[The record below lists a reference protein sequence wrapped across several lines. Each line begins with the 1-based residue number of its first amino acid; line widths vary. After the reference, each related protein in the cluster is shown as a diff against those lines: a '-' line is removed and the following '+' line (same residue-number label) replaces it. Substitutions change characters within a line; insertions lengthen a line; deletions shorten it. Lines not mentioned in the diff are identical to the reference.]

1 MKSIK
6 RITSFAIL
14 SIVALTL
21 SITSGIIHNHEQEQ
35 AVFADGNN
43 HDHSQMTPWTSNNSL
58 PSSGSYYL
66 DTDVTISST
75 LNVSST
81 LDLCL
86 NGHGIR
92 MSGTGCVIKV
102 GEGAT
107 LKLYDCDTT
116 TEHRYSISNPAANGA
131 GVATVNDSLTS
142 NYETF
147 TGGYITGGSLYGGY
161 QYGAGINLEGN
172 GATLYMYGGTIIG
185 NRLTAGSTGGG
196 GVCVQDWDKSGG
208 FYMYGGSIIGN
219 TSNYGG
225 GVYVRSGK
233 MEMFDGNISKNVA
246 NGNIGGAV
254 LVFGENLLDIKG
266 GSVNN
271 NTAVYGGAFEASG
284 GGTITISGGSFT
296 NNLATGK
303 GGALTNQRT
312 DGDNSPATFN
322 ISGAP
327 VFSGNTAAGS
337 ADDVYLCNTATLNLT
352 EAMTNTTKITVA
364 KASTTGDFT
373 SNWST
378 HMAGKDP
385 ADYFASANSNNTIV
399 KSGSEASIVSSS
411 SLVASVVKGEKTS
424 NYADFSTAVSDWAD
438 GTTLKLLKDT
448 NNQLSVSSGT
458 KTLDLNNHSLTY
470 TSGSVVIVTGGTLT
484 ICDNSASK
492 TKHYYTLNQTGVATL
507 SDSATDY
514 YFEGGYITGGN
525 ATEQRGGGLRVLDQ
539 GSVVFSSGTIFANKA
554 GWGGGIWSNGS
565 GSVTIE
571 GSAAIIGNY
580 SSGNYTSGGGYFM
593 EGSCAVTMTGGS
605 IRHNSSQYAGGGVR
619 DCIQESTGVRF
630 TMIGGEITG
639 NYSNNN
645 QGSGFCF
652 DMATTFNIGGSA
664 RIINNQGSNDIYIY
678 NNRYL
683 TITSAFTEEAKIGVT
698 LQNGTGSFTSGWST
712 YMKEGNPQ
720 DYFVSNEGYDVF
732 VKNNELIITDHI
744 HSWAYVAN
752 GNVIT
757 ATCEVDN
764 CTVLTN
770 PTLTIDAE
778 GKTYDGSA
786 VIATLTPSED
796 WTEENGLSTPEIV
809 YSGNTNVGTYTA
821 SITMGDA
828 TASATFIITPATDT
842 DVEIIGG
849 NMTIDGIDE
858 EIDAIIKKNPT
869 ANNVSLAV
877 KLEEKT
883 EQTATS
889 GDEIADYTENKV
901 LSFFDITL
909 ELTLDS
915 VTTELKETDTVL
927 EIGISYAKVNKRDLV
942 VYSYHDNQVRT
953 FQESNT
959 KQDGT
964 FRVDKENAMVYIYT
978 KTFSTYAIGYTP
990 YYRLSVD
997 LSFGAFDGKINIT
1010 LEDKNGEVVYKLEGV
1025 DANNVVFNDVPMG
1038 QYKAIISWADEG
1050 ITTSLAFNLTIG
1062 PNGVTITPIQNA

>member
-21 SITSGIIHNHEQEQ
+21 SITGGIIHNHEQEQ

-43 HDHSQMTPWTSNNSL
+43 HDHSDLTEWTSTNSL
-58 PSSGSYYL
+58 PNSSGNYYL
-66 DTDVTISST
+66 ANDVILTSVWQVPAGT
-75 LNVSST
+75 TN
-81 LDLCL
+81 LCL
-86 NGHGIR
+86 NGHYVKQTGNASVMRANSSNITLNVYDCGNDVHYYYVDSSTKLGVVVETEEQAIAGNSEKYGSFTGGYLTGGQGTNHLNIAPCGGAMYMTGGAKIAFENVNFVGNNATFGGCIHTSNSTLTIKGGIFVGNTGNGSAINADGTSVVNASDSYITHND
-92 MSGTGCVIKV
+92 SGFRADLNNFTISGKIEVFGNTDYDLQRCSAAKV
-102 GEGAT
+102 FKIGNTLENTHPMAVSYTFDTPFTSGLSGKGNANNFTSASADYLVKLNGDGEAYLAPVPFATVTSGDTVNEYNDLNSAINAWVDGST
-107 LKLYDCDTT
+107 LKLYKD
-116 TEHRYSISNPAANGA
+116 
-131 GVATVNDSLTS
+131 
-142 NYETF
+142 
-147 TGGYITGGSLYGGY
+147 
-161 QYGAGINLEGN
+161 
-172 GATLYMYGGTIIG
+172 
-185 NRLTAGSTGGG
+185 
-196 GVCVQDWDKSGG
+196 
-208 FYMYGGSIIGN
+208 
-219 TSNYGG
+219 
-225 GVYVRSGK
+225 
-233 MEMFDGNISKNVA
+233 
-246 NGNIGGAV
+246 
-254 LVFGENLLDIKG
+254 
-266 GSVNN
+266 
-271 NTAVYGGAFEASG
+271 
-284 GGTITISGGSFT
+284 
-296 NNLATGK
+296 ATG
-303 GGALTNQRT
+303 
-312 DGDNSPATFN
+312 S
-322 ISGAP
+322 
-327 VFSGNTAAGS
+327 
-337 ADDVYLCNTATLNLT
+337 
-352 EAMTNTTKITVA
+352 MTI
-364 KASTTGDFT
+364 
-373 SNWST
+373 
-378 HMAGKDP
+378 
-385 ADYFASANSNNTIV
+385 
-399 KSGSEASIVSSS
+399 
-411 SLVASVVKGEKTS
+411 
-424 NYADFSTAVSDWAD
+424 
-438 GTTLKLLKDT
+438 
-448 NNQLSVSSGT
+448 SSGT

-492 TKHYYTLNQTGVATL
+492 TKHYYTPNQTGVATL

-525 ATEQRGGGLRVLDQ
+525 ATEQRGGGLRVLNQ
-539 GSVVFSSGTIFANKA
+539 GSAVFSSGTIFANKA
-554 GWGGGIWSNGS
+554 GWGGGIWSAGS

-605 IRHNSSQYAGGGVR
+605 IRHNSAQYSGGGVR
-619 DCIQESTGVRF
+619 DCIEESTGVRF
-630 TMIGGEITG
+630 TMTGGEITG
-639 NYSNNN
+639 NYSSNN
-645 QGSGFCF
+645 QGNGFCF
-652 DMATTFNIGGSA
+652 DMATTFNIGGTA

-683 TITSAFTEEAKIGVT
+683 TITSAFTEGAKIGVT

-732 VKNNELIITDHI
+732 VKNNEVIITNHI

-757 ATCEVDN
+757 ATCEEDG
-764 CTVLTN
+764 CPLTDQ
-770 PTLTIDAE
+770 TLTITAAD
-778 GKTYDGSA
+778 KVYDGQA
-786 VIATLTPSED
+786 VVATLSSSD
-796 WTEENGLSTPEIV
+796 NWTEENGLSIPEIV

-821 SITMGDA
+821 SITTGDA
-828 TASATFIITPATDT
+828 TASATFKITPITDT
-842 DVEIIGG
+842 NVEIIGG

-909 ELTLDS
+909 EVTLDS
-915 VTTELKETDTVL
+915 VTTELKETETVL
-927 EIGISYAKVNKRDLV
+927 EIGIPYAKVNKRDLV

-997 LSFGAFDGKINIT
+997 LSFGAFDGKINVT